1 MSENMF
7 VSAYTE
13 NKDFEIF
20 FIIIIIIIILMV
32 EMVSVS
38 DG

>member
-1 MSENMF
+1 MF

-13 NKDFEIF
+13 NKNFEIF
-20 FIIIIIIIILMV
+20 FIIIIIIILMV